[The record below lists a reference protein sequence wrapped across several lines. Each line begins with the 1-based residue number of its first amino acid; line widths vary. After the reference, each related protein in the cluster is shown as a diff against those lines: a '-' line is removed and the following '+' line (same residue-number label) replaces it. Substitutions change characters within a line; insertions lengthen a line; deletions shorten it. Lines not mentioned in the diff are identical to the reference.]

1 MTTKSVRALRRW
13 DTVND
18 EFLAANQ
25 GIQKLEEGMLAVK
38 DQDLQFSC
46 TC

>member
-1 MTTKSVRALRRW
+1 MTTKSARALRRW

-18 EFLAANQ
+18 ELLAANQ

-38 DQDLQFSC
+38 DQDLHHSC
-46 TC
+46 SC